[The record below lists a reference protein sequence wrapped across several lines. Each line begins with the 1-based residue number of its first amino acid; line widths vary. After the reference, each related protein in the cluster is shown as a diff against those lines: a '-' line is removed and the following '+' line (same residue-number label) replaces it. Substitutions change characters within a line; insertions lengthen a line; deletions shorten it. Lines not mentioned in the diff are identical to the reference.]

1 MWAAVT
7 RVGPVIACV
16 LATACG
22 GRQTSSLRQPPRPG
36 VLQVL
41 DTIEQSVSFPISSV
55 AGRPDCSL
63 LLADARFGRIALL
76 NSADHRLS
84 IVAKVPGTWQAVH
97 LTSVDDEDVLVWS
110 DDRPYLAMLD
120 LSDSRITPFQL
131 GRHPW
136 GGAAIGPLVGL
147 QRNRYAVISAGDPGA
162 AREESPTR
170 ERVPLVEVRDPS
182 GALDG
187 SSGAVA
193 ERGGRYLS
201 WWGARSAIG
210 RAADTVLVLDL
221 GDAVL
226 RRLVD
231 ANGTVRDAGTI
242 GLPRYFKAAPPR
254 EWIEMLPW
262 ILVHG
267 ALWNVAGTPA
277 LQMATIGPQG
287 TVYVI
292 RNTGFIWHT
301 LESGL
306 LASRGVWRPTG
317 QTLEIYSTRG
327 TFLGAYALP
336 VERVFWIEADGR
348 GRLFFSN
355 GSRVVVTQD
364 PSAPATRCGR
374 LGRVTTR

>member
-1 MWAAVT
+1 
-7 RVGPVIACV
+7 
-16 LATACG
+16 
-22 GRQTSSLRQPPRPG
+22 

-76 NSADHRLS
+76 NGADHRLS

-110 DDRPYLAMLD
+110 DERPYLAMLD
-120 LSDSRITPFQL
+120 LSEGRITPFQL
-131 GRHPW
+131 GHHPW
-136 GGAAIGPLVGL
+136 GGAAIGPLLGL
-147 QRNRYAVISAGDPGA
+147 GRDRYAVISAGDPSA
-162 AREESPTR
+162 ARQESETR
-170 ERVPLVEVRDPS
+170 ERVPLVEVRDPT

-187 SSGAVA
+187 SAGIVD
-193 ERGGRYLS
+193 ERGGRFLS

-210 RAADTVLVLDL
+210 RAADTILVLDL

-226 RRLVD
+226 QRLVD
-231 ANGTVRDAGTI
+231 VDGAVHDAGKI
-242 GLPRYFKAAPPR
+242 ELPRYFKAALPQESLQR
-254 EWIEMLPW
+254 LPW

-267 ALWNVAGTPA
+267 ELMNIVGTPA

-292 RNTGFIWHT
+292 RNTGFTWHT

-306 LASRGVWRPTG
+306 FTSRGVWRPTG
-317 QTLEIYSTRG
+317 QTLEIYSPGG
-327 TFLGAYALP
+327 TLLGAYALP

-374 LGRVTTR
+374 LGGVTTR